1 MEYGDLSDFL
11 RKRREALQPED
22 VGMPR
27 GRRRRTPGLR
37 REEVASLASMS
48 TDYYSRLEGGR
59 GPQPSVDMLGAIA
72 RALRLTLEERD
83 HLFVLA
89 GHGTPPRTTRAC
101 HVDPGMLRIM
111 DRLQDTPALLVNR
124 CGETLAQT
132 PAHVA
137 FAGEQT
143 NREGMDRSEIYRW
156 FADPGSRALYREP
169 DRSNHSRMLV
179 SMLRAVVT
187 ADGPKSY
194 AASIVRGLQK
204 VSPEFTELWE
214 RHEVGVMH
222 SRTKL
227 FNHSVVGELELYC
240 EVIDNRDQQQTLIVF
255 TAEPGSESAERL
267 RLLTVLGTNEGNF
280 WKGLV
285 EAKTES

>member
-1 MEYGDLSDFL
+1 MEYADLSDFL

-59 GPQPSVDMLGAIA
+59 GPQPSVEMLGAIA
-72 RALRLTLEERD
+72 RALRLTLDERD

-111 DRLQDTPALLVNR
+111 DRLHDTPALLLNR
-124 CGETLAQT
+124 CGETVAQT

-143 NREGMDRSEIYRW
+143 NYDGMERSEVYRW
-156 FADPGSRALYREP
+156 FVHPESRALYQDPEL
-169 DRSNHSRMLV
+169 SKHSRLLV

-194 AASIVRGLQK
+194 AASIAHTLEGL
-204 VSPEFTELWE
+204 SPEFAAIWE
-214 RHEVGVMH
+214 THEVVPPH
-222 SRTKL
+222 SQTKR
-227 FNHSVVGELELYC
+227 FQHPVVGALELYC
-240 EVIDNRDQQQTLIVF
+240 EVIDNRDQQQTLIIF

-267 RLLTVLGTNEGNF
+267 ELLSVLGSQQLLGAEN
-280 WKGLV
+280 
-285 EAKTES
+285 

>member
-37 REEVASLASMS
+37 REEVAVLASMS

-59 GPQPSVDMLGAIA
+59 GPQPSVEMLTSIA

-89 GHGTPPRTTRAC
+89 GHGTPPRMTRNC
-101 HVDPGMLRIM
+101 HVDPGMLRIL
-111 DRLQDTPALLVNR
+111 DRLQDTPAMLLNR

-143 NREGMDRSEIYRW
+143 NYEGMARSEIYRW
-156 FADPGSRALYREP
+156 FADPDSRNLYREP
-169 DRSNHSRMLV
+169 ELSTHGRMLA
-179 SMLRAVVT
+179 SWLRSVAT

-194 AASIVRGLQK
+194 AASMVRALQK
-204 VSPEFTELWE
+204 LSPEFAEIWDA
-214 RHEVGVMH
+214 HEIGVAH
-222 SRTKL
+222 SRTKR
-227 FNHSVVGELELYC
+227 FNHPAVGELELYC
-240 EVIDNRDQQQTLIVF
+240 EVIDNRDQQQTLVIF
-255 TAEPGSESAERL
+255 TAAPGSESAEKL
-267 RLLTVLGTNEGNF
+267 QLLSVLGSQT
-280 WKGLV
+280 LDP
-285 EAKTES
+285 AR

>member
-1 MEYGDLSDFL
+1 MEYADLSDFL

-37 REEVASLASMS
+37 REEVAVLASMS

-59 GPQPSVDMLGAIA
+59 GPQPSVEMLGAIA
-72 RALRLTLEERD
+72 RALRMTLAERD

-89 GHGTPPRTTRAC
+89 GHGVPPRTTRAC

-111 DRLQDTPALLVNR
+111 DRLQDTPALLLNR
-124 CGETLAQT
+124 CGETVAQT

-143 NREGMDRSEIYRW
+143 NFEGMERSEAYRW
-156 FADPGSRALYREP
+156 FVHPERRALYQEP
-169 DRSNHSRMLV
+169 ELSRHSRLLV
-179 SMLRAVVT
+179 SLLRITAT

-194 AASIVRGLQK
+194 AASIVSTLQK
-204 VSPEFTELWE
+204 ESPEFAEIWD
-214 RHEVGVMH
+214 RHEVVPAH
-222 SRTKL
+222 SRTKQ
-227 FNHSVVGELELYC
+227 FRHPVVGELELYC
-240 EVIDNRDQQQTLIVF
+240 EVINNADQQQILVVF
-255 TAEPGSESAERL
+255 TAEPGSESAEKL
-267 RLLTVLGTNEGNF
+267 RLLGVLGSQSMSSGQDFRRE
-280 WKGLV
+280 LI
-285 EAKTES
+285 

>member
-1 MEYGDLSDFL
+1 MEYSDLSDFL

-37 REEVASLASMS
+37 REEVAALASMS

-72 RALRLTLEERD
+72 RALRLTMEERD

-101 HVDPGMLRIM
+101 HVDPGMLRIL
-111 DRLQDTPALLVNR
+111 DRLQDTPAMLLNR

-132 PAHVA
+132 PANIA
-137 FAGEQT
+137 LMGELT
-143 NREGMDRSEIYRW
+143 NYEGLERSEVYRW
-156 FADPGSRALYREP
+156 FAHPEQRGLYREP
-169 DRSNHSRMLV
+169 DRSTHSRMLV

-194 AASIVRGLQK
+194 AAGLKRAVEK
-204 VSPEFTELWE
+204 VSPEFVELWDA
-214 RHEVGVMH
+214 HEIGVTH
-222 SRTKL
+222 SRTKH
-227 FNHSVVGELELYC
+227 FDHPVVGELDLYC
-240 EVIDNRDQQQTLIVF
+240 EVIDNRDQQQTLVVF
-255 TAEPGSESAERL
+255 TAEPGSESADKL
-267 RLLTVLGTNEGNF
+267 RLLEVVGSQALNSGQDFDPE
-280 WKGLV
+280 LI
-285 EAKTES
+285 

>member
-1 MEYGDLSDFL
+1 MEYADLSDFL

-37 REEVASLASMS
+37 REEVAALASMS

-72 RALRLTLEERD
+72 RALRLTTEERD

-101 HVDPGMLRIM
+101 HVDPGMLRIL
-111 DRLQDTPALLVNR
+111 DRLQDTPALLLNR

-132 PAHVA
+132 AAHVA
-137 FAGEQT
+137 FAGELT
-143 NREGMDRSEIYRW
+143 NFEGMERSEIYRW
-156 FADPGSRALYREP
+156 FAHPESRSLYREP
-169 DRSNHSRMLV
+169 DLSTHSRMLV
-179 SMLRAVVT
+179 SMLRTVVT

-194 AASIVRGLQK
+194 AGSLVKALQK
-204 VSPEFTELWE
+204 LSPEFSELWDA
-214 RHEVGVMH
+214 HEIGIVH
-222 SRTKL
+222 SRTKQ
-227 FNHSVVGELELYC
+227 FNHPVVGELELYC
-240 EVIDNRDQQQTLIVF
+240 EVIDNRDQQQTLVVF
-255 TAEPGSESAERL
+255 TAEPGSESADKL
-267 RLLTVLGTNEGNF
+267 RLLSVLGSQT
-280 WKGLV
+280 LDPV
-285 EAKTES
+285 T

>member
-1 MEYGDLSDFL
+1 MEYSDLSDFL

-37 REEVASLASMS
+37 REEVAALASMS

-59 GPQPSVDMLGAIA
+59 GPQPSVEMLGSIA

-89 GHGTPPRTTRAC
+89 GHGTPPRPTRDC
-101 HVDPGMLRIM
+101 HVDPGMLRIL
-111 DRLQDTPALLVNR
+111 DRLQDTPAMLINR

-143 NREGMDRSEIYRW
+143 NYTGMARSEVYRW
-156 FADPGSRALYREP
+156 FADPSSRAMYREP
-169 DRSNHSRMLV
+169 EVSTHSRVLV
-179 SMLRAVVT
+179 SSLRSVAT

-194 AASIVRGLQK
+194 AASIVHALQK
-204 VSPEFTELWE
+204 LSPEFAEIWDA
-214 RHEVGVMH
+214 HEIGIAH
-222 SRTKL
+222 SRTKR
-227 FNHSVVGELELYC
+227 FNHPVVGELELYC
-240 EVIDNRDQQQTLIVF
+240 ELIDNRDRQQTLLVF
-255 TAEPGSESAERL
+255 TPTPGSESAEKL
-267 RLLTVLGTNEGNF
+267 QLLAVLGSQT
-280 WKGLV
+280 LDPV
-285 EAKTES
+285 R

>member
-37 REEVASLASMS
+37 REEVAVLASMS

-59 GPQPSVDMLGAIA
+59 GPQPSVEMLASIA

-89 GHGTPPRTTRAC
+89 GHGKPPRTTRPD
-101 HVDPGMLRIM
+101 HIDPGMLRIL
-111 DRLQDTPALLVNR
+111 DRLQDTPAVLMNR
-124 CGETLAQT
+124 LFETLAQT

-143 NREGMDRSEIYRW
+143 NFNGFERSEVYRW
-156 FADPGSRALYREP
+156 FAQPESRALYREHEVP
-169 DRSNHSRMLV
+169 THSRVLV
-179 SMLRAVVT
+179 SGLRAVATV
-187 ADGPKSY
+187 DGPKSH
-194 AASIVRGLQK
+194 AGSLVRVLLEL
-204 VSPEFTELWE
+204 SPEFAALWE
-214 RHEVGVMH
+214 VHEVGVAH
-222 SRTKL
+222 SRTKQ
-227 FNHSVVGELELYC
+227 FRHPVVGDLDLYC
-240 EVIDNRDQQQTLIVF
+240 QLMDDRDQQQTLLVF
-255 TAEPGSESAERL
+255 TATPGSESAEKL
-267 RLLTVLGTNEGNF
+267 QLLSVLGTQQ
-280 WKGLV
+280 LV
-285 EAKTES
+285 G